1 MSAQFGLL
9 ETLEENLLGGSEEQR
24 LRALARM
31 TDLFVTGSAR
41 YSDEQIDLFDDVFTC
56 LVATIQS
63 SALAVIAARLA
74 PLGDAPP
81 RLMSRLASNDNIEV
95 AGPVLG
101 QSERLN
107 ETVLVKT
114 AQTKGQLHLLAI
126 STRKA
131 ISSNVTDIL
140 IERGNKTVLRSVT
153 SNPGARF
160 SPQGFDRLI
169 ERSVDDDDLAACLG
183 MRDDLP
189 REKFLKLLSVASALV
204 REKLE
209 ESVPD
214 SSDDLDDIITR
225 VAERIQSR
233 SANQSMPW
241 ADSRAIVS
249 ALKMHGRLGEN
260 EVRAFAKAGRFVEVA
275 AAMAALTKLPVERVE
290 QMFLNNHVE
299 AALILSKVAGFAW
312 PTTEAV
318 LAMPRDAKDTHSGSI
333 DFTQCQSNY
342 DKLKLSTAQQV
353 VRFHQNRQAP
363 AA

>member
-1 MSAQFGLL
+1 MTASTSLL
-9 ETLEENLLGGSEEQR
+9 ETLEENLLSGNEEQR
-24 LRALARM
+24 FRALARM
-31 TDLFVTGSAR
+31 TDLFVSGSAS

-56 LVATIQS
+56 LVATIES
-63 SALAVIAARLA
+63 SSLSVIAARLA

-81 RLMSRLASNDNIEV
+81 RLMGRLATNDNIDV

-114 AQTKGQLHLLAI
+114 AQTKSQAHLLAI

-140 IERGNKTVLRSVT
+140 VDRGNTLVLRSVT
-153 SNPGARF
+153 SNPGAQF
-160 SPQGFDRLI
+160 SSAGFDRLI
-169 ERSVDDDDLAACLG
+169 ERSVNDDDLAACLG

-189 REKFLKLLSVASALV
+189 REKFLKLLAKASALV

-209 ESVPD
+209 QSVAQPAEE
-214 SSDDLDDIITR
+214 LDDIITR
-225 VAERIQSR
+225 VAERIQSSSVR
-233 SANQSMPW
+233 QSMPW

-249 ALKMHGRLGEN
+249 ALKMHGRLGED
-260 EVRAFAKAGRFVEVA
+260 EVRAFATAGRFVEVTA
-275 AAMAALTKLPVERVE
+275 SLATIARLPVEKIE

-299 AALILSKVAGFAW
+299 ASLILSKVAGFAW
-312 PTTEAV
+312 PTARAILE
-318 LAMPRDAKDTHSGSI
+318 MPRGGAKAPSADIG
-333 DFTQCQSNY
+333 QCQSNF

-353 VRFHQNRQAP
+353 VRLHQNKQAP